1 MNSQA
6 VAGKSVK
13 IPQGGSWSSAS
24 GSRTLK
30 AHPDTY
36 TVASGDTLN
45 KIACSYGDA
54 DPNLIILAND
64 LKSPYTLTAGQSLK
78 IP

>member
-13 IPQGGSWSSAS
+13 IPQGGSWNSAN

-36 TVASGDTLN
+36 TVSAGETLN